1 MKTEDLVRKKLIAT
15 ISLLALLLSPSLIS
29 ANAADFI
36 DDQFYELPLPTN
48 EAGYLGARVD
58 DSVSFTFSTFLIA
71 NSDEEI
77 KNGLGVPCEDFKD
90 ADCSKYPRFT
100 YNIYLPPCSATITD
114 DCITAITAVK
124 SDGTVVPGKLT
135 GAKPNIATPA
145 FKGDPSF
152 NMPDGWY
159 PTMWSFDGIS
169 HPGGDGFLLRASLF
183 SFQNKRSVGVIT
195 PQLRV
200 SVGAVS
206 WTPTNASGNWSKET
220 NNVNPQ
226 TGFMSAGGA
235 AGPTCSFFL
244 AVKECAIAW
253 SMPTDVRFKVELKT
267 KAKVSGWVNGRL
279 SNPNV
284 VVSPNGSGQAISIEA
299 GAMPVPIFA
308 MYKKF
313 SEYSKEFQDFNQR
326 VGGGAGRIMFPDN
339 WRTEYSG
346 SGREPFDKISA
357 FHALNTY
364 DEQAFTE
371 FQYFLAASDDK
382 AVATK
387 NLWHFESNRL
397 FFQEGDQNLNA
408 CSKDLTGLAGI
419 VTTNSTMFMA
429 TPPKFNSATQTL
441 DYKVAAPH
449 YDRNGKDNIGR
460 YNLVIDS
467 KVARCLYKF
476 STAPIQASVS
486 IINADGSQQ
495 ISTSTINEKNGW
507 LYLAVNGYTYSAPIL
522 KVKLSQEATVPTPVA
537 EEPMATTTGKVLPPV
552 MINPLKA
559 KSISVKMG
567 KVVVFTVGN
576 PEIWKGKVLNSSI
589 AKFVPGGPQ
598 SSYETNPSLTILKKG
613 KTSIS
618 LTNGKKTFLL
628 KLTVS

>member
-1 MKTEDLVRKKLIAT
+1 MRKKLIAVLS
-15 ISLLALLLSPSLIS
+15 IFALFLAPSLVR
-29 ANAADFI
+29 AQAADFI

-58 DSVSFTFSTFLIA
+58 DSVSFTFSSFLIA
-71 NSDEEI
+71 NDDEGI
-77 KNGLGVPCEDFKD
+77 KNGLGVPCDDFKS
-90 ADCSKYPRFT
+90 ADCAKYPRFT

-114 DCITAITAVK
+114 DCISSISATK
-124 SDGTVVPGKLT
+124 SDGSVIAGKLV

-145 FKGDPSF
+145 FKGDPTF

-159 PTMWSFDGIS
+159 PTMWSFDGVK
-169 HPGGDGFLLRASLF
+169 HPGGDEFLLRASLF

-195 PQLRV
+195 PQIRV
-200 SVGAVS
+200 AVSAVS
-206 WTPTNASGNWSKET
+206 WNPTNASGNWSKET
-220 NNVNPQ
+220 NNVNSQ
-226 TGFMSAGGA
+226 TGLMSAGGA
-235 AGPTCSFFL
+235 SGPTCSFFL
-244 AVKECAIAW
+244 AIKECAVAW
-253 SMPTDVRFKVELKT
+253 SMPTDVRFKVEVKT
-267 KAKVSGWVNGRL
+267 RAKVSGWVNGRL
-279 SNPNV
+279 SEPNV
-284 VVSPNGSGQAISIEA
+284 VVTPNGAGQAISIEA
-299 GAMPVPIFA
+299 APMSVPIFA

-313 SEYSKEFQDFNQR
+313 SEYSKEFQEFNQR

-339 WRTEYSG
+339 WRSVYSG
-346 SGREPFDKISA
+346 SGREPFDKISS

-382 AVATK
+382 AIATK

-408 CSKDLTGLAGI
+408 CSNDLTGLAGI

-429 TPPKFNSATQTL
+429 TPPKFSSATQTL

-449 YDRNGKDNIGR
+449 YDRNGKENIGR

-476 STAPIQASVS
+476 STAPIQASVTIVNS
-486 IINADGSQQ
+486 DGTQQ

-507 LYLAVNGYTYSAPIL
+507 LYLSVNGYTYSAPTL
-522 KVKLSQEATVPTPVA
+522 KVKLSQEATTPTPTPSATA
-537 EEPMATTTGKVLPPV
+537 EPSAAAVLPPV

-559 KSISVKMG
+559 KTISVKVG
-567 KVVVFTVGN
+567 KVVVFTVADPAN
-576 PEIWKGKVLNSSI
+576 WKGKVADSKI

-598 SSYETNPSLTILKKG
+598 STYETNPSLTILKKG
-613 KTSIS
+613 KTTVS
-618 LTNGKKTFLL
+618 LTNGKKTYLL

>member
-1 MKTEDLVRKKLIAT
+1 MKTEDLVRKKLIALL
-15 ISLLALLLSPSLIS
+15 SLFALLLSPSLVG

-71 NSDEEI
+71 NVDDEI

-90 ADCSKYPRFT
+90 AECSKYPRFT

-114 DCITAITAVK
+114 DCITGITAVK
-124 SDGTVVPGKLT
+124 SDGSVVPGKLT
-135 GAKPNIATPA
+135 GSKPNIATPA

-152 NMPDGWY
+152 NLPDGWY

-200 SVGAVS
+200 SVSAVS

-220 NNVNPQ
+220 NYVNPE

-244 AVKECAIAW
+244 AVKECAVAW

-279 SNPNV
+279 SDPNV

-326 VGGGAGRIMFPDN
+326 VGGGAGRIMFPNN

-387 NLWHFESNRL
+387 NLWHLESNRL

-507 LYLAVNGYTYSAPIL
+507 LYLAVNGYTYSAPTL
-522 KVKLSQEATVPTPVA
+522 KVKLSQEATTPSPSAETSVA
-537 EEPMATTTGKVLPPV
+537 PSTGKVLPPV
-552 MINPLKA
+552 MVNPLKV
-559 KSISVKMG
+559 KKISVKRG
-567 KVVVFTVGN
+567 KAVVFVVEN
-576 PEIWKGKVLNSSI
+576 PEIWRGKVINSSI
-589 AKFVPGGPQ
+589 AKFVPGGLQ
-598 SSYETNPSLTILKKG
+598 SNYETNPSLTILKKG
-613 KTSIS
+613 KTSVS
-618 LTNGKKTFLL
+618 LTNGKKTYLL

>member
-1 MKTEDLVRKKLIAT
+1 VRTKLIAVLS
-15 ISLLALLLSPSLIS
+15 ILALLLAPSLVQ
-29 ANAADFI
+29 AQAADFV

-71 NSDEEI
+71 NNDDEI

-90 ADCSKYPRFT
+90 AECAKYPRFT

-114 DCITAITAVK
+114 DCITAITATRA
-124 SDGTVVPGKLT
+124 DGTVVPGKLT
-135 GAKPNIATPA
+135 GSKPNIATPV
-145 FKGDPSF
+145 FKGDPDF

-159 PTMWSFDGIS
+159 PTMWSFDGIK
-169 HPGGDGFLLRASLF
+169 HPGGDEFLLRASLF
-183 SFQNKRSVGVIT
+183 SFQNRRSIGVIT

-206 WTPTNASGNWSKET
+206 WTPTDSSGNWSKET
-220 NNVNPQ
+220 NNVNPT
-226 TGFMSAGGA
+226 TGWMSAGGA
-235 AGPTCSFFL
+235 AGPDCSFFL
-244 AVKECAIAW
+244 AIKECAVAW
-253 SMPTDVRFKVELKT
+253 SMPADVRFKVELKT
-267 KAKVSGWVNGRL
+267 TAKVSGWVNGRL
-279 SNPNV
+279 SEPNV
-284 VVSPNGSGQAISIEA
+284 VVSPNGSGQSISIEA
-299 GAMPVPIFA
+299 APMSVPIFA

-313 SEYSKEFQDFNQR
+313 AEYSKEFQDFNQR
-326 VGGGAGRIMFPDN
+326 VGGGPGRIVFPNN
-339 WRTEYSG
+339 WRAEYSG

-371 FQYFLAASDDK
+371 FQYFLAASNDR

-397 FFQEGDQNLNA
+397 FYQEGDQDLNA

-449 YDRNGKDNIGR
+449 FDRTGKENIGR

-486 IINADGSQQ
+486 IINSDGSQQ
-495 ISTSTINEKNGW
+495 VSTSTINEKNGW
-507 LYLAVNGYTYSAPIL
+507 LYLAVNGYTYSAPTL
-522 KVKLSQEATVPTPVA
+522 KVRLIQTGPTPVA
-537 EEPMATTTGKVLPPV
+537 DLPTTSAAGRVLPQV

-559 KSISVKMG
+559 KTISVKKG
-567 KVVVFTVGN
+567 KVVLFKVGN

-589 AKFVPGGPQ
+589 ARFVPGGPQ
-598 SSYETNPSLTILKKG
+598 SSYEANPSLTILKKG
-613 KTSIS
+613 KTSVS
-618 LTNGKKTFLL
+618 LTNGKKTYLL

>member
-1 MKTEDLVRKKLIAT
+1 MRNKLIAI
-15 ISLLALLLSPSLIS
+15 ISILALLLSPSLIS

-58 DSVSFTFSTFLIA
+58 DSVSFTFSSFLIA
-71 NSDEEI
+71 NDDDGI

-90 ADCSKYPRFT
+90 ADCSKHPRFT

-114 DCITAITAVK
+114 DCITGITAVK
-124 SDGTVVPGKLT
+124 SDGKVVPGKLT
-135 GAKPNIATPA
+135 GSKPNIATPV

-220 NNVNPQ
+220 NSVNPQ
-226 TGFMSAGGA
+226 TGLMSAGGA

-244 AVKECAIAW
+244 AVKECAVAW

-279 SNPNV
+279 SDPNV
-284 VVSPNGSGQAISIEA
+284 VVTPNGSGQAIAIEA
-299 GAMPVPIFA
+299 SAMSVPIFA

-313 SEYSKEFQDFNQR
+313 SEYPKEFQDFNQR

-397 FFQEGDQNLNA
+397 FFQEGDQNLNV

-486 IINADGSQQ
+486 IVNADGSQQ
-495 ISTSTINEKNGW
+495 ISTSTINERNGW
-507 LYLAVNGYTYSAPIL
+507 LYLAVNGYTYSAPML
-522 KVKLSQEATVPTPVA
+522 KVKLSQEETVPTPAV
-537 EEPMATTTGKVLPPV
+537 EEPVAPTTGKVLPPV
-552 MINPLKA
+552 MVNPLKV
-559 KSISVKMG
+559 KSISVKTG

-576 PEIWKGKVLNSSI
+576 PEIWKGKVLNPSI

-613 KTSIS
+613 KTSVS

>member
-1 MKTEDLVRKKLIAT
+1 MRNKLIAI
-15 ISLLALLLSPSLIS
+15 ISILALLLSPSLIS

-58 DSVSFTFSTFLIA
+58 DSVSFTFSSFLIA
-71 NSDEEI
+71 NDDDGI

-90 ADCSKYPRFT
+90 AECAKYPRFT

-114 DCITAITAVK
+114 DCISGITAVK
-124 SDGTVVPGKLT
+124 SDGKVVPGKLT
-135 GAKPNIATPA
+135 GSKPNIATPV

-200 SVGAVS
+200 SVAAVS

-220 NNVNPQ
+220 NSVNPQ
-226 TGFMSAGGA
+226 TGLMSAGGA

-244 AVKECAIAW
+244 AVKECAVAW

-279 SNPNV
+279 SDPNV
-284 VVSPNGSGQAISIEA
+284 VVTPNGSGQAIAIEA
-299 GAMPVPIFA
+299 SAMSVPIFA

-313 SEYSKEFQDFNQR
+313 SEYPKEFQDFNQR

-397 FFQEGDQNLNA
+397 FFQEGDQNLNV

-486 IINADGSQQ
+486 IVNADGSQQ
-495 ISTSTINEKNGW
+495 ISTSTINERNGW
-507 LYLAVNGYTYSAPIL
+507 LYLAVNGYTYSAPTL
-522 KVKLSQEATVPTPVA
+522 KVKLSQEETVPTPAV
-537 EEPMATTTGKVLPPV
+537 EEPVAPTTRKVLPPV
-552 MINPLKA
+552 MVNPLKA
-559 KSISVKMG
+559 KSISVKTG

-576 PEIWKGKVLNSSI
+576 PEIWKGKVLNPAI

-613 KTSIS
+613 KTSVS

>member
-1 MKTEDLVRKKLIAT
+1 MRKKLIALLSILT
-15 ISLLALLLSPSLIS
+15 LLLAPTLVQ
-29 ANAADFI
+29 AQAADFI

-58 DSVSFTFSTFLIA
+58 DSVSFTFSSFLIA
-71 NSDEEI
+71 NTEELM
-77 KNGLGVPCEDFKD
+77 KNGIGVPCDDFKS
-90 ADCSKYPRFT
+90 ADCAQYPRYT
-100 YNIYLPPCSATITD
+100 YNIYLPPCSDVITD
-114 DCITAITAVK
+114 DCITSISATK
-124 SDGTVVPGKLT
+124 SDGTVVAGKLT
-135 GAKPNIATPA
+135 GSKPNIATPV
-145 FKGDPSF
+145 FKGDPAF

-159 PTMWSFDGIS
+159 PTMWSFDGIK
-169 HPGGDGFLLRASLF
+169 HPGGDGFLLRASLL
-183 SFQNKRSVGVIT
+183 SFQNMRSVGVIT

-200 SVGAVS
+200 SIGAVS
-206 WTPTNASGNWSKET
+206 WTPTEASGNWSKAT
-220 NNVNPQ
+220 NNINPQ

-235 AGPTCSFFL
+235 SGPTCSFFL
-244 AVKECAIAW
+244 AIKECAVAW

-279 SNPNV
+279 SDPNV
-284 VVSPNGSGQAISIEA
+284 VVTQNGSGQAISIEA
-299 GAMPVPIFA
+299 APMSVPIFA

-339 WRTEYSG
+339 WRAEYSG

-357 FHALNTY
+357 FHSLNTY

-382 AVATK
+382 AIATK

-397 FFQEGDQNLNA
+397 FFQDGDQNLNT

-429 TPPKFNSATQTL
+429 TPPKFNSTTQTL

-449 YDRNGKDNIGR
+449 YDRNGKENIGR

-495 ISTSTINEKNGW
+495 VSTSTINEKNGW
-507 LYLAVNGYTYSAPIL
+507 LYLAVNGYTYSAPTL
-522 KVKLSQEATVPTPVA
+522 KVKLSQEETVPTPVA
-537 EEPMATTTGKVLPPV
+537 EGPVTPTTGKVLPPV
-552 MINPLKA
+552 MVNPLKA
-559 KSISVKMG
+559 KTISVKMG
-567 KVVVFTVGN
+567 KVVVFNVTN
-576 PEIWKGKVLNSSI
+576 PEAWKGKVVNSAI

-613 KTSIS
+613 KTSVS
-618 LTNGKKTFLL
+618 LTNGKKTYLL

>member
-1 MKTEDLVRKKLIAT
+1 MRNKLIAI
-15 ISLLALLLSPSLIS
+15 ISILALLLSPSIIS

-58 DSVSFTFSTFLIA
+58 DSVSFTFSSFLIA
-71 NSDEEI
+71 NDDDGI

-90 ADCSKYPRFT
+90 ADCSKHPRFT

-114 DCITAITAVK
+114 DCITGITAVK
-124 SDGTVVPGKLT
+124 SDGKVVPGKLT
-135 GAKPNIATPA
+135 GSKPNIATPV

-159 PTMWSFDGIS
+159 PTMWSFDGIN

-220 NNVNPQ
+220 NSVNPQ
-226 TGFMSAGGA
+226 TGLMSAGGA

-244 AVKECAIAW
+244 AVKECAVAW

-279 SNPNV
+279 SDPNV
-284 VVSPNGSGQAISIEA
+284 VVTPNGSGQAIAIEA
-299 GAMPVPIFA
+299 SAMSVPIFA

-313 SEYSKEFQDFNQR
+313 SEYPKEFQDFNQR

-397 FFQEGDQNLNA
+397 FFQEGDQNLNV

-486 IINADGSQQ
+486 IVNADGSQQ
-495 ISTSTINEKNGW
+495 ISTSTINERNGW
-507 LYLAVNGYTYSAPIL
+507 LYLAVNGYTYSAPTL
-522 KVKLSQEATVPTPVA
+522 KVKLSQEETVPTPAV
-537 EEPMATTTGKVLPPV
+537 EEPVAPTTGKVLPPV
-552 MINPLKA
+552 MVNPLKA
-559 KSISVKMG
+559 KSISVKTG

-576 PEIWKGKVLNSSI
+576 PEIWKGKVLNPAI

-598 SSYETNPSLTILKKG
+598 SSYESNPSLTILKKG
-613 KTSIS
+613 KTSVS

>member
-1 MKTEDLVRKKLIAT
+1 MRKKLIAT
-15 ISLLALLLSPSLIS
+15 FSLLALLLSPSLINAS
-29 ANAADFI
+29 AADFI

-58 DSVSFTFSTFLIA
+58 DSVSFTFSSFLIA
-71 NSDEEI
+71 NDDDGI
-77 KNGLGVPCEDFKD
+77 KNGIGIPCDDFKD
-90 ADCSKYPRFT
+90 AECSKYPRFT
-100 YNIYLPPCSATITD
+100 YNIFLPPCSATITD
-114 DCITAITAVK
+114 DCITAITAIK
-124 SDGTVVPGKLT
+124 SDGSQISGKLL
-135 GAKPNIATPA
+135 GSKPDIATPA

-152 NMPDGWY
+152 NMPDGWF
-159 PTMWSFDGIS
+159 PTVWSFDGIK
-169 HPGGDGFLLRASLF
+169 HPGGNEFLLRASLF

-195 PQLRV
+195 PQIRV
-200 SVGAVS
+200 SVSAVS
-206 WTPTNASGNWSKET
+206 WKPDAASGNWSKET
-220 NNVNPQ
+220 RIFNYNPV
-226 TGFMSAGGA
+226 TKMMSAGGA
-235 AGPTCSFFL
+235 ASPTCNFFL
-244 AVKECAIAW
+244 AIKECAVSW

-279 SNPNV
+279 SDPNV

-299 GAMPVPIFA
+299 GAIPVPIFA

-382 AVATK
+382 AIATK

-397 FFQEGDQNLNA
+397 FFQDGDLNLNE
-408 CSKDLTGLAGI
+408 CSKNLTGLAGI

-429 TPPKFNSATQTL
+429 TPPKFNSTTQTL

-449 YDRNGKDNIGR
+449 FDRNGKENIGR

-467 KVARCLYKF
+467 NVARCLYKF

-486 IINADGSQQ
+486 IINADGTQQ
-495 ISTSTINEKNGW
+495 VSTSAINEKNGW
-507 LYLAVNGYTYSAPIL
+507 LYLSVNGYTYSSPTL
-522 KVKLSQEATVPTPVA
+522 KVKLSQESSTPTPTPAASASA
-537 EEPMATTTGKVLPPV
+537 EPIAAALPPV

-559 KSISVKMG
+559 KTISVKVG
-567 KVVVFTVGN
+567 KVVVFNVSDPIN
-576 PEIWKGKVLNSSI
+576 WKGKVADAKI
-589 AKFVPGGPQ
+589 AKFIPGGPQ
-598 SSYETNPSLTILKKG
+598 STYETNPSLTILKKG
-613 KTSIS
+613 KTSVS
-618 LTNGKKTFLL
+618 LTNGKKTYLL

>member
-1 MKTEDLVRKKLIAT
+1 VRKKLIALLS
-15 ISLLALLLSPSLIS
+15 ILALLLAPSLVQ
-29 ANAADFI
+29 AHAADFV

-48 EAGYLGARVD
+48 GAGYLGARVD

-71 NSDEEI
+71 NTDDEI
-77 KNGLGVPCEDFKD
+77 KNGLGVPCQDFKD
-90 ADCSKYPRFT
+90 AECAKYPRFT
-100 YNIYLPPCSATITD
+100 YNIYLPPCSATIAD
-114 DCITAITAVK
+114 DCITSITATK
-124 SDGTVVPGKLT
+124 ADGTVVPGKLT
-135 GAKPNIATPA
+135 GSKPNIPTPA
-145 FKGDPSF
+145 FKGDPAF

-159 PTMWSFDGIS
+159 PTMWSFDGIK
-169 HPGGDGFLLRASLF
+169 HPGGDEFLLRASLF

-220 NNVNPQ
+220 NNINPT
-226 TGFMSAGGA
+226 TGWMSAGGA
-235 AGPTCSFFL
+235 AGPDCSFFL
-244 AVKECAIAW
+244 AIKECAVAW

-279 SNPNV
+279 SEPNV
-284 VVSPNGSGQAISIEA
+284 VVSPNGSGQSISIEA
-299 GAMPVPIFA
+299 APMSVPIFA

-326 VGGGAGRIMFPDN
+326 VGGGAGRIVFPNN
-339 WRTEYSG
+339 WRAEYSG

-364 DEQAFTE
+364 DEQAFAE

-382 AVATK
+382 AIATK

-429 TPPKFNSATQTL
+429 TPPKFNSTTQTL

-449 YDRNGKDNIGR
+449 FDRTGKENIGR

-486 IINADGSQQ
+486 IINSDGSQQ
-495 ISTSTINEKNGW
+495 VSTSTINEKNGW
-507 LYLAVNGYTYSAPIL
+507 LYLAVNGYTYSAPTL
-522 KVKLSQEATVPTPVA
+522 KIKLSQEETVPTPAA
-537 EEPMATTTGKVLPPV
+537 EEQAAPTTGKVLPPV

-576 PEIWKGKVLNSSI
+576 PEIWKGKVLNSAI
-589 AKFVPGGPQ
+589 AKFVPGGSQ

-613 KTSIS
+613 KTSVS

>member
-1 MKTEDLVRKKLIAT
+1 MRNKLIAI
-15 ISLLALLLSPSLIS
+15 ISILALLLSPSIIS

-58 DSVSFTFSTFLIA
+58 DSVSFTFSSFLIA
-71 NSDEEI
+71 NDDDGI

-90 ADCSKYPRFT
+90 ADCSKHPRFT

-114 DCITAITAVK
+114 DCITGITAVK
-124 SDGTVVPGKLT
+124 SDGKVVPGKLT
-135 GAKPNIATPA
+135 GSKPNIATPV

-159 PTMWSFDGIS
+159 PTMWSFDGIN

-220 NNVNPQ
+220 NSVNPQ
-226 TGFMSAGGA
+226 TGLMSAGGA

-244 AVKECAIAW
+244 AVKECAVAW

-279 SNPNV
+279 SDPNV
-284 VVSPNGSGQAISIEA
+284 VVTPNGSGQAIAIEA
-299 GAMPVPIFA
+299 SAMSVPIFA

-313 SEYSKEFQDFNQR
+313 SEYPKEFQDFNQR

-397 FFQEGDQNLNA
+397 FFQEGDQNLNV

-486 IINADGSQQ
+486 IVNADGSQQ
-495 ISTSTINEKNGW
+495 ISTSTINERNGW
-507 LYLAVNGYTYSAPIL
+507 LYLAVNGYTYSAPTL
-522 KVKLSQEATVPTPVA
+522 KVKLSQEETVPTPAV
-537 EEPMATTTGKVLPPV
+537 EEPVAPTTGKVLPPV
-552 MINPLKA
+552 MVNPLKA
-559 KSISVKMG
+559 KSISVKTG

-576 PEIWKGKVLNSSI
+576 PEIWKGKVLNPAI

-613 KTSIS
+613 KTSVS

>member
-1 MKTEDLVRKKLIAT
+1 MKTEDLVRKKLIALL
-15 ISLLALLLSPSLIS
+15 SLFALLLSPSLIS

-71 NSDEEI
+71 NVDDDI
-77 KNGLGVPCEDFKD
+77 KNGVGVPCEDFKD
-90 ADCSKYPRFT
+90 AECSKYPRFT
-100 YNIYLPPCSATITD
+100 YNIYLPPCSATIID

-124 SDGTVVPGKLT
+124 SDDTVVPGKLT
-135 GAKPNIATPA
+135 GSKPNISTPA
-145 FKGDPSF
+145 FKGDPAF
-152 NMPDGWY
+152 NLPDGWY
-159 PTMWSFDGIS
+159 PTMWSFDGIK
-169 HPGGDGFLLRASLF
+169 HQGGDGFLLRASLF
-183 SFQNKRSVGVIT
+183 SFQNRRSVGVIT

-220 NNVNPQ
+220 NNVNPA
-226 TGFMSAGGA
+226 TGWMSAGGA
-235 AGPTCSFFL
+235 AGPDCSFFL
-244 AVKECAIAW
+244 AIKECAVAW

-279 SNPNV
+279 SEPNV
-284 VVSPNGSGQAISIEA
+284 VVSPNGTGQSISIEA
-299 GAMPVPIFA
+299 APIPVPIFA

-339 WRTEYSG
+339 WRSEYSG

-387 NLWHFESNRL
+387 NLWHFESNPL

-408 CSKDLTGLAGI
+408 CSKNLTGLAGI

-449 YDRNGKDNIGR
+449 YDRSGKENIGR

-467 KVARCLYKF
+467 KVARCLYKS

-507 LYLAVNGYTYSAPIL
+507 LYLAVNGYTYSAPTL
-522 KVKLSQEATVPTPVA
+522 KVKLSQEEVTPTPTA
-537 EEPMATTTGKVLPPV
+537 EQSASPTTGKMLPPV
-552 MINPLKA
+552 MVNPLKT

-576 PEIWKGKVLNSSI
+576 PEIWKGKVLNSAI
-589 AKFVPGGPQ
+589 AKFVPGGSQ

-613 KTSIS
+613 KTSVS